1 MAATLGQFRVL
12 NISEGCKPMKQIK
25 TVILPIEQAKLF
37 DELVNCLLI
46 DGWQLK
52 ERKTINGTGEL
63 SEAFNA
69 SVVRFLYADLE
80 RQEPPFPEE
89 MTF

>member
-1 MAATLGQFRVL
+1 
-12 NISEGCKPMKQIK
+12 MKQIA
-25 TVILPIEQAKLF
+25 TVIQPIEQPKCF
-37 DELVNCLLI
+37 DALVNCLLI

-52 ERKTINGTGEL
+52 TRKIITTTGEL

-69 SVVRFLYADLE
+69 PVVRFLYAELE

-89 MTF
+89 VTI

>member
-1 MAATLGQFRVL
+1 ML
-12 NISEGCKPMKQIK
+12 QIK
-25 TVILPIEQAKLF
+25 TVIQPLEGSKHF
-37 DELVNCLLI
+37 DTFINNLLV

-52 ERKTINGTGEL
+52 TRKIISTTGEL

-69 SVVRFLYADLE
+69 PVVRFLYAELE

-89 MTF
+89 ITN

>member
-1 MAATLGQFRVL
+1 
-12 NISEGCKPMKQIK
+12 MKQIK
-25 TVILPIEQAKLF
+25 TVILPIEQVKFF
-37 DELVNCLLI
+37 DELVNCLLV

-52 ERKTINGTGEL
+52 ERKIISGTGEL

-69 SVVRFLYADLE
+69 PAVRFLYAELE

-89 MTF
+89 ITL